1 MSNQVYIPP
10 INFNEFDNQTGS
22 ITSINAIEPL
32 EYNKIN
38 SNLSIKA
45 ATENNYGVITTGD
58 QNIKGNKNFV
68 DGLSISTGTI
78 STDPTN
84 NTDITNKKYVDAK
97 ATALADEIN
106 NKTTDLVKY
115 NTSTNY
121 LIDNKTNS
129 NINNFRINNISVN
142 NQINGSSASVSVSTK
157 GYHGTDTKN
166 ITVYKGY
173 VNGLTCIIFN
183 KNTEINEYHWVSDI
197 PMDVNGMTMNFS
209 NFSDIYSSLPQMFE
223 LTGEASTYGGSKNV
237 ATRTLKFVKSSDY
250 KYTVQYDKS
259 FNMNLFKLKD
269 SIKNTDTYIFTSETN
284 KIGTLT
290 IDKGYLYNSPTE
302 NNNLVNKS
310 YVDSKDTEIKNS
322 LSSNVS
328 TLNENI
334 ENAKSELNGNIEN
347 AKIELNENITSAIN
361 GINTISLSS
370 GTLESVQNANN
381 SLTNKNYVDN
391 QISKA
396 KVEINNTIKDTTTEI
411 NTSIDAKADEI
422 NNSVNNAKSELNTS
436 IDNAKAELNAKIIST
451 VNGINNVD
459 LTTGTISTT
468 PTNDTDIA
476 NKKFVTDQVNSGNG
490 NVIRYNKESFE
501 VLDSD
506 NVAFDLL
513 KFNCFV
519 QIDNDLKTSAISSST
534 ILSNEIQAKT
544 NLNSENL
551 TTNTSTITTLNT
563 GNINNTGKVDTFQL
577 SANASVLANLT
588 VNDTINFSDKILSV
602 LSCDANIEN
611 YQGEV
616 LTTCKVNV
624 LRIKL
629 NANTYYIKLSFN
641 FAPFITVEKTR
652 PIYYIRYIDI
662 PLSGTSQIFDINYF
676 YKKVATE
683 TEGGSNLNVGR
694 CLMEFYNGQVAF
706 NVNKYVVQLGNT
718 EASRSIENNCMIYS
732 IPDIT
737 FIYSA

>member
-10 INFNEFDNQTGS
+10 INFNENENFNSSTV
-22 ITSINAIEPL
+22 SINAIEPL

-78 STDPTN
+78 STTPTKD
-84 NTDITNKKYVDAK
+84 TDISNKKYVD
-97 ATALADEIN
+97 D
-106 NKTTDLVKY
+106 KTTDLVKY
-115 NTSTNY
+115 NTSTKY

-129 NINNFRINNISVN
+129 NINTFRINNLSIN

-197 PMDVNGMTMNFS
+197 PMDNNGMTMNFS

-237 ATRTLKFVKSSDY
+237 ATKTLKFVKSSGY

-269 SIKNTDTYIFTSETN
+269 SIKNTDTYIFTSEAN

-310 YVDSKDTEIKNS
+310 YVDSKDMEIKNS
-322 LSSNVS
+322 LNSNVS

-334 ENAKSELNGNIEN
+334 ENAKSELNGNIDN

-370 GTLESVQNANN
+370 GTLESVNANPN

-391 QISKA
+391 QIK
-396 KVEINNTIKDTTTEI
+396 KTELEIKNTIKDTQTEI
-411 NTSIDAKADEI
+411 NTSI

-436 IDNAKAELNAKIIST
+436 IDNAKAELNAKIISSI
-451 VNGINNVD
+451 NGINNVD

-468 PTNDTDIA
+468 PTNDTDIT
-476 NKKFVTDQVNSGNG
+476 NKKYVDAKADEINNSLESLKSFSESNFIKYDSGNSKL
-490 NVIRYNKESFE
+490 IK
-501 VLDSD
+501 
-506 NVAFDLL
+506 
-513 KFNCFV
+513 
-519 QIDNDLKTSAISSST
+519 SSST
-534 ILSNEIQAKT
+534 ASEQINNLSLSNLTSENSTLT
-544 NLNSENL
+544 NSTIDTLTCTTSTTTNL
-551 TTNTSTITTLNT
+551 TTETLKINNSLNIDPRIIEFKRFSLQNILDSNSQGITTCVVVFFKIKI
-563 GNINNTGKVDTFQL
+563 GDVYFIN
-577 SANASVLANLT
+577 
-588 VNDTINFSDKILSV
+588 
-602 LSCDANIEN
+602 
-611 YQGEV
+611 
-616 LTTCKVNV
+616 
-624 LRIKL
+624 IKL
-629 NANTYYIKLSFN
+629 NFSPFKSRGTTLYIKNLNITDIGESYGENNTYFCVLGDTNYIK
-641 FAPFITVEKTR
+641 A
-652 PIYYIRYIDI
+652 
-662 PLSGTSQIFDINYF
+662 
-676 YKKVATE
+676 
-683 TEGGSNLNVGR
+683 GR
-694 CLMEFYNGQVAF
+694 CQFYFLRNDNGTYNIEIRNTQDGDKICKFDDFECA
-706 NVNKYVVQLGNT
+706 YSVVST
-718 EASRSIENNCMIYS
+718 
-732 IPDIT
+732 
-737 FIYSA
+737 

>member
-32 EYNKIN
+32 EYNKVN

-45 ATENNYGVITTGD
+45 ATENNYGVITTGT
-58 QNIKGNKNFV
+58 QTFKGLKTFSDNMT
-68 DGLSISTGTI
+68 IYTG
-78 STDPTN
+78 SVLTDPTN
-84 NTDITNKKYVDAK
+84 DTDISNKKYVD
-97 ATALADEIN
+97 
-106 NKTTDLVKY
+106 NKTSDLVKY
-115 NTSTNY
+115 NTSTKY

-129 NINNFRINNISVN
+129 NISNFRVN
-142 NQINGSSASVSVSTK
+142 NLTVSNEINGSGASVSVSTT

-166 ITVYKGY
+166 ITVYKAY
-173 VNGLTCIIFN
+173 VNGLTCIFFN
-183 KNTEINEYHWVSDI
+183 KNTEINSYQWVSDI
-197 PMDVNGMTMNFS
+197 PMNNNGIVMNFS

-223 LTGEASTYGGSKNV
+223 LTGETSTYGGSRNV
-237 ATRTLKFVKSSDY
+237 ATKTLKFVKSSGY

-259 FNMNLFKLKD
+259 YPMNLFKLKE
-269 SIKNTDTYIFTSETN
+269 SIKNTDTYIFTSEAN

-310 YVDSKDTEIKNS
+310 YVDSKDTEIINS
-322 LSSNVS
+322 LNSNVS
-328 TLNENI
+328 TL
-334 ENAKSELNGNIEN
+334 SGNIEN
-347 AKIELNENITSAIN
+347 AKTEFNENIESAKNELNGNISTAIS
-361 GINTISLSS
+361 GINTISLSR
-370 GTLESVQNANN
+370 GTLETVKNANN
-381 SLTNKNYVDN
+381 SLTNKNYVDG
-391 QISKA
+391 QINKA
-396 KVEINNTIKDTTTEI
+396 KNELNNTIKDTQTEI
-411 NTSIDAKADEI
+411 NTSI

-436 IDNAKAELNAKIIST
+436 IDNAKTELNAKINSSI
-451 VNGINNVD
+451 NGISDIN

-476 NKKFVTDQVNSGNG
+476 NKKFVLDSVNSGNG
-490 NVIRYNKESFE
+490 NVIRYNKESFD

-506 NVAFDLL
+506 NVAFNLL

-519 QIDNDLKTSAISSST
+519 QIDNDLKTSSISSSS
-534 ILSNEIQAKT
+534 ILSNDINAK
-544 NLNSENL
+544 NKLESENL
-551 TTNTSTITTLNT
+551 VTNTSTITTLNS

-588 VNDTINFSDKILSV
+588 VNDTITFSNKILSV
-602 LSCDANIEN
+602 LTCDANIEN

-641 FAPFITVEKTR
+641 FAPFITVEQTR

-662 PLSGTSQIFDINYF
+662 PLSGTSQSFDINYF
-676 YKKVATE
+676 YKQKD
-683 TEGGSNLNVGR
+683 TEGGYAKSLNVGR
-694 CLMEFYNGQVAF
+694 CLMEFYNGRVAF
-706 NVNKYVVQLGNT
+706 NVDKYVVQLGNT
-718 EASRSIENNCMIYS
+718 EASRSIPNNCEIFT

-737 FIYSA
+737 FIYTDST

>member
-32 EYNKIN
+32 EYNKLN

-68 DGLSISTGTI
+68 DGLTLTSGTI
-78 STDPTN
+78 STTPTN
-84 NTDITNKKYVDAK
+84 DTDITNKKYID
-97 ATALADEIN
+97 D
-106 NKTTDLVKY
+106 KTTDLVKY

-129 NINNFRINNISVN
+129 NINSLRVNNLSVN
-142 NQINGSSASVSVSTK
+142 NLINASSASVSVSTK

-166 ITVYKGY
+166 ITVFKGY
-173 VNGLTCIIFN
+173 VNGMTCIIFN
-183 KNTEINEYHWVSDI
+183 KNTEINSYKWVSDI
-197 PMDVNGMTMNFS
+197 PIDNNGMTMNFS
-209 NFSDIYSSLPQMFE
+209 NFSDIFSSLPQMFE
-223 LTGEASTYGGSKNV
+223 LKGETSTYGGSKNV
-237 ATRTLKFVKSSDY
+237 ETKTLKFVKSSGY
-250 KYTVQYDKS
+250 NYVVQYDKS
-259 FNMNLFKLKD
+259 FPMNLFKLKE

-302 NNNLVNKS
+302 SNNLVNKN
-310 YVDSKDTEIKNS
+310 YVDTKDNEIKNS

-328 TLNENI
+328 TLSENI
-334 ENAKSELNGNIEN
+334 ESAKTELNGNIEN
-347 AKIELNENITSAIN
+347 AKTELRENITSAIS
-361 GINTISLSS
+361 GINTISLSN
-370 GTLESVQNANN
+370 GTLESVKNDNN

-396 KVEINNTIKDTTTEI
+396 TLEIKNIIKDTKTEI
-411 NTSIDAKADEI
+411 DNSIDAKADEI
-422 NNSVNNAKSELNTS
+422 NSSVNNAKSELNTS
-436 IDNAKAELNAKIIST
+436 INDAKAELNAKINSSI
-451 VNGINNVD
+451 NGITNVD

-506 NVAFDLL
+506 NVAFNLL

-519 QIDNDLKTSAISSST
+519 QIDNDLKTSAISSSS
-534 ILSNEIQAKT
+534 IISNEIQAKT
-544 NLNSENL
+544 KLESENL
-551 TTNTSTITTLNT
+551 TANTSTITTLNT
-563 GNINNTGKVDTFQL
+563 GNITNTGKVDTFQL

-602 LSCDANIEN
+602 LTCDANIEN

-641 FAPFITVEKTR
+641 FEPFTTVEKTR
-652 PIYYIRYIDI
+652 KIYYIRYIDI
-662 PLSGTSQIFDINYF
+662 PLSGTSQSFNINYF
-676 YKKVATE
+676 YKKGE
-683 TEGGSNLNVGR
+683 EGVMGEGNLNIGR
-694 CLMEFYNGQVAF
+694 CLMSFYNGSVAF
-706 NVNKYVVQLGNT
+706 NVNKYVVELGNNV
-718 EASRSIENNCMIYS
+718 ESLSIPNNYIIHS

-737 FIYSA
+737 FIYTDSQSI

>member
-10 INFNEFDNQTGS
+10 INFNENENNNSSTV
-22 ITSINAIEPL
+22 SINAVDPL
-32 EYNKIN
+32 EYNKLN
-38 SNLSIKA
+38 SKLSIKA
-45 ATENNYGVITTGD
+45 ATENNYGVITTGT
-58 QNIKGNKNFV
+58 QTFKGLKTFSDNLTV
-68 DGLSISTGTI
+68 YTG
-78 STDPTN
+78 SVLTDPTN
-84 NTDITNKKYVDAK
+84 DTDISNKKYVD
-97 ATALADEIN
+97 

-115 NTSTNY
+115 NTSTKY

-129 NINNFRINNISVN
+129 NISNFRVNNLSVD

-173 VNGLTCIIFN
+173 VNGMTCIIFN
-183 KNTEINEYHWVSDI
+183 KNTEINSYKWVSDI
-197 PMDVNGMTMNFS
+197 PIDNNGMTMNFS
-209 NFSDIYSSLPQMFE
+209 NFSDIFSSLPQMFE
-223 LTGEASTYGGSKNV
+223 LTGETSTYGGSKNV
-237 ATRTLKFVKSSDY
+237 ATKTLKFVKSSDY
-250 KYTVQYDKS
+250 KYTLQYDKS
-259 FNMNLFKLKD
+259 YPMNLFKLKD

-334 ENAKSELNGNIEN
+334 ENAKTELNGNIDN
-347 AKIELNENITSAIN
+347 AKTELNENITSAIN
-361 GINTISLSS
+361 GIREVNLST
-370 GTLESVQNANN
+370 GTLETVKNDGN
-381 SLTNKNYVDN
+381 SLTNKNFVDG
-391 QISKA
+391 QIGKA
-396 KVEINNTIKDTTTEI
+396 KLEINKTIKDTETEI
-411 NTSIDAKADEI
+411 NTSI

-436 IDNAKAELNAKIIST
+436 IDNAKAELNAKIISSI
-451 VNGINNVD
+451 NGINNVD

-506 NVAFDLL
+506 NVPFNLL

-519 QIDNDLKTSAISSST
+519 QIDNDLKTSSISSST
-534 ILSNEIQAKT
+534 IISNEIQAKT

-551 TTNTSTITTLNT
+551 TTNTSTISTLNS

-577 SANASVLANLT
+577 SANATELANLT

-602 LSCDANIEN
+602 LTCNANIEN

-641 FAPFITVEKTR
+641 FAPFTTVEKTF
-652 PIYYIRYIDI
+652 PTYYIRYIDI
-662 PLSGTSQIFDINYF
+662 PLSGTSQSFDINYF
-676 YKKVATE
+676 YKKVATS
-683 TEGGSNLNVGR
+683 TEGGSNLKVGR

-718 EASRSIENNCMIYS
+718 EVSRSIQNNCMIYS

>member
-10 INFNEFDNQTGS
+10 INFNEYENINSSTV
-22 ITSINAIEPL
+22 SINAIEPL
-32 EYNKIN
+32 EYNKLN

-58 QNIKGNKNFV
+58 QNIKGNKNFIN
-68 DGLSISTGTI
+68 GIISEDAVFINLEITNGTI
-78 STDPTN
+78 TTEPTN
-84 NTDITNKKYVDAK
+84 NIDITNKGYVD
-97 ATALADEIN
+97 T
-106 NKTTDLVKY
+106 KTTDLVKY
-115 NTSTNY
+115 NASTNY

-129 NINNFRINNISVN
+129 NINSLIVNNLSVN

-166 ITVYKGY
+166 ITVFKGY
-173 VNGLTCIIFN
+173 VNGMTCIIFN
-183 KNTEINEYHWVSDI
+183 KNIEINNYKWVSDI
-197 PMDVNGMTMNFS
+197 PIDNNGMTMNFS

-237 ATRTLKFVKSSDY
+237 ATKTLKFVKSSDY
-250 KYTVQYDKS
+250 KYTLQYDKS
-259 FNMNLFKLKD
+259 FPMNLFKLKD
-269 SIKNTDTYIFTSETN
+269 SIKDTDTFIFTSETN

-310 YVDSKDTEIKNS
+310 YVDAEANEIKNS

-328 TLNENI
+328 TLSENI
-334 ENAKSELNGNIEN
+334 ESAKSELNGNIEN
-347 AKIELNENITSAIN
+347 VKTELNNSIN
-361 GINTISLSS
+361 ST
-370 GTLESVQNANN
+370 
-381 SLTNKNYVDN
+381 
-391 QISKA
+391 
-396 KVEINNTIKDTTTEI
+396 
-411 NTSIDAKADEI
+411 
-422 NNSVNNAKSELNTS
+422 KSELNTS
-436 IDNAKAELNAKIIST
+436 IDSKADELNTSINNAKAELNAKINSSI
-451 VNGINNVD
+451 NGITNVD

-506 NVAFDLL
+506 NVPFNLL

-519 QIDNDLKTSAISSST
+519 QIDNDLKTSAISSSS
-534 ILSNEIQAKT
+534 IISNEIQAKT
-544 NLNSENL
+544 NLGSENL
-551 TTNTSTITTLNT
+551 TANTSTITTLNT
-563 GNINNTGKVDTFQL
+563 GNITNTGKVDTFQL

-602 LSCDANIEN
+602 LTCDANIEN

-641 FAPFITVEKTR
+641 FAPFTTVEKTR
-652 PIYYIRYIDI
+652 KIYYIRYIDI
-662 PLSGTSQIFDINYF
+662 PLSGTSQSFDINYF
-676 YKKVATE
+676 YKKVATQQ
-683 TEGGSNLNVGR
+683 EGGSNLKVGR

-737 FIYSA
+737 FIYTEST

>member
-32 EYNKIN
+32 EYNKLN

-45 ATENNYGVITTGD
+45 ATENNYGVLTTGD
-58 QNIKGNKNFV
+58 QNIKGNKNFIN
-68 DGLSISTGTI
+68 GLISEDAVFINLEITNGTI
-78 STDPTN
+78 TTEPTN
-84 NTDITNKKYVDAK
+84 NIDITNKGYVDAIAEEFNAK

-129 NINNFRINNISVN
+129 NINSLRVN
-142 NQINGSSASVSVSTK
+142 NLSINHQINGSSVSVSVSTK

-166 ITVYKGY
+166 ITVFKGY

-183 KNTEINEYHWVSDI
+183 KNTEINSYNWVSDI
-197 PMDVNGMTMNFS
+197 PIDNNGMIMDFS

-223 LTGEASTYGGSKNV
+223 LTGETSTYGGSKNV
-237 ATRTLKFVKSSDY
+237 ATKTLKFVKSSGY

-259 FNMNLFKLKD
+259 FPMNLFKLKD

-310 YVDSKDTEIKNS
+310 YVDAEANEIKNS
-322 LSSNVS
+322 ISSNVN
-328 TLNENI
+328 TLSENI

-347 AKIELNENITSAIN
+347 AKIELRENI
-361 GINTISLSS
+361 
-370 GTLESVQNANN
+370 ES
-381 SLTNKNYVDN
+381 
-391 QISKA
+391 
-396 KVEINNTIKDTTTEI
+396 
-411 NTSIDAKADEI
+411 
-422 NNSVNNAKSELNTS
+422 AKSELNTS
-436 IDNAKAELNAKIIST
+436 INNAKAEMNAKINSSI
-451 VNGINNVD
+451 NGINNVD

-506 NVAFDLL
+506 NVAFNLL

-519 QIDNDLKTSAISSST
+519 QIDNDLKTSSISSST
-534 ILSNEIQAKT
+534 IISNEIQAKT
-544 NLNSENL
+544 NLGSENL
-551 TTNTSTITTLNT
+551 TANNSTITTLNT
-563 GNINNTGKVDTFQL
+563 ENITNTGKVDTFQL
-577 SANASVLANLT
+577 SANATELANLT
-588 VNDTINFSDKILSV
+588 VNDTINFSNKILSV
-602 LSCDANIEN
+602 LTCDANIEN

-641 FAPFITVEKTR
+641 FAPFTTVEKTF

-662 PLSGTSQIFDINYF
+662 PLSGTSQSFDINYF
-676 YKKVATE
+676 YKRGANGDMG
-683 TEGGSNLNVGR
+683 EGNLNVGR
-694 CLMEFYNGQVAF
+694 CLMEFYNGRVAF

-718 EASRSIENNCMIYS
+718 EASRSIPNNYKIFT

-737 FIYSA
+737 FIYSESI

>member
-1 MSNQVYIPP
+1 MSNQIYIPP

-22 ITSINAIEPL
+22 ITSINAVEPL
-32 EYNKIN
+32 EYNKLN

-68 DGLSISTGTI
+68 DGIISEDAVFINLEITNGTI
-78 STDPTN
+78 TTEPTN
-84 NTDITNKKYVDAK
+84 NIDITNKGYVD
-97 ATALADEIN
+97 T
-106 NKTTDLVKY
+106 KTTDLVKY

-129 NINNFRINNISVN
+129 NINSLRVSNLSINNH
-142 NQINGSSASVSVSTK
+142 INGSGVSVSVSTK

-166 ITVYKGY
+166 ITVYKAY

-183 KNTEINEYHWVSDI
+183 KNTEINSYKWVSDI
-197 PMDVNGMTMNFS
+197 PIDNNGMVMDFS
-209 NFSDIYSSLPQMFE
+209 NFSDIFSSLPQMFE
-223 LTGEASTYGGSKNV
+223 LTGETSTYGGSKNV
-237 ATRTLKFVKSSDY
+237 ATKTLKFVKSSDY
-250 KYTVQYDKS
+250 NYTLQYDKS
-259 FNMNLFKLKD
+259 YPMNLFKMKD
-269 SIKNTDTYIFTSETN
+269 SIKDTDTYIFTSETN

-290 IDKGYLYNSPTE
+290 IDKGYLYNTPTE

-322 LSSNVS
+322 ISSNVS

-334 ENAKSELNGNIEN
+334 ESAKSELNGNIEN
-347 AKIELNENITSAIN
+347 AKIELRENITSAIS

-370 GTLESVQNANN
+370 GTVEKVSSNNN

-391 QISKA
+391 QINKA
-396 KVEINNTIKDTTTEI
+396 ELEIKNTIKDTKTEI
-411 NTSIDAKADEI
+411 DNSINTKAD
-422 NNSVNNAKSELNTS
+422 ELNTS
-436 IDNAKAELNAKIIST
+436 INNAKAEMNAKIIST
-451 VNGINNVD
+451 VNGIRNID

-506 NVAFDLL
+506 NVPFNLL

-519 QIDNDLKTSAISSST
+519 QIDNDLKTSAISSSS
-534 ILSNEIQAKT
+534 IISNEIQAKT
-544 NLNSENL
+544 NLGSDKL
-551 TTNTSTITTLNT
+551 TANTSTITTLNT
-563 GNINNTGKVDTFQL
+563 GNITNTGKVDTFQL

-602 LSCDANIEN
+602 LTCDANIEN

-641 FAPFITVEKTR
+641 FVPFITVEKTF
-652 PIYYIRYIDI
+652 PTYYIRYIDI
-662 PLSGTSQIFDINYF
+662 PLSGTSQSFDINYF
-676 YKKVATE
+676 YKEKQNETVYAT
-683 TEGGSNLNVGR
+683 NLNVGR
-694 CLMEFYNGQVAF
+694 CLMSFYNGRVAF
-706 NVNKYVVQLGNT
+706 NVDKYVVQLGNT
-718 EASRSIENNCMIYS
+718 EASRSIKNNCEIFT

-737 FIYSA
+737 FIYTES

>member
-10 INFNEFDNQTGS
+10 INFNENENFNSSTV
-22 ITSINAIEPL
+22 SINAIEPL
-32 EYNKIN
+32 EYNKVN

-58 QNIKGNKNFV
+58 QTFKGLKTFSDN
-68 DGLSISTGTI
+68 LTIYTG
-78 STDPTN
+78 SVLTDPTN
-84 NTDITNKKYVDAK
+84 DTDISNKKYVD
-97 ATALADEIN
+97 

-115 NTSTNY
+115 NTSTKY

-129 NINNFRINNISVN
+129 NINNLKINNLSV
-142 NQINGSSASVSVSTK
+142 INAINPSSASVSVSTK

-173 VNGLTCIIFN
+173 VNGLTCIFFN

-197 PMDVNGMTMNFS
+197 PMDNNGMIMDFS

-223 LTGEASTYGGSKNV
+223 LKGEASTYGGSKNV
-237 ATRTLKFVKSSDY
+237 ATKTLKFVKSSGY

-259 FNMNLFKLKD
+259 FNMNLFKLKE
-269 SIKNTDTYIFTSETN
+269 SIKNTDTYIFTSEAN

-290 IDKGYLYNSPTE
+290 IDKGYLYNTPTE

-310 YVDSKDTEIKNS
+310 YVDAKATEIISS
-322 LSSNVS
+322 LNSNVS
-328 TLNENI
+328 TLNGNI
-334 ENAKSELNGNIEN
+334 ENAKTELNGNIEN
-347 AKIELNENITSAIN
+347 AKTELNENITSAIS
-361 GINTISLSS
+361 GIREVNLNS
-370 GTLESVQNANN
+370 GILATVEDNN
-381 SLTNKNYVDN
+381 YSLTNKSYVES
-391 QISKA
+391 QIIKA
-396 KVEINNTIKDTTTEI
+396 KLELNEN
-411 NTSIDAKADEI
+411 ID
-422 NNSVNNAKSELNTS
+422 NSVNNAKSELNTN
-436 IDNAKAELNAKIIST
+436 IDNAKTELNAKITSSI
-451 VNGINNVD
+451 NGIKNVD

-476 NKKFVTDQVNSGNG
+476 NKKFVTDQVNNGNG

-534 ILSNEIQAKT
+534 ILSNEITAKT

-551 TTNTSTITTLNT
+551 TTNTSTISTLNS
-563 GNINNTGKVDTFQL
+563 GNITNTGKVDTFQL
-577 SANASVLANLT
+577 SANATELANLT
-588 VNDTINFSDKILSV
+588 VNDTINFSNKILSV
-602 LSCDANIEN
+602 LTCDANIEN

-616 LTTCKVNV
+616 LTTCKVSV

-641 FAPFITVEKTR
+641 FAPFITVEQTN
-652 PIYYIRYIDI
+652 PTYYIRYIDI
-662 PLSGTSQIFDINYF
+662 PLSGTSQSFDINYF
-676 YKKVATE
+676 YKQGATGN
-683 TEGGSNLNVGR
+683 TGAGNLNVGR
-694 CLMEFYNGQVAF
+694 CLMSFYNGRVAF
-706 NVNKYVVQLGNT
+706 NVDKYVVQLGNT
-718 EASRSIENNCMIYS
+718 EASRSIKNNCEIFT

-737 FIYSA
+737 FIYSD

>member
-32 EYNKIN
+32 EYNKLN

-45 ATENNYGVITTGD
+45 ATENNYGVITTGT
-58 QNIKGNKNFV
+58 QTFKGLKTFSDNLTV
-68 DGLSISTGTI
+68 YTGSVLS
-78 STDPTN
+78 DPTN
-84 NTDITNKKYVDAK
+84 DTDISNKKYVD
-97 ATALADEIN
+97 T
-106 NKTTDLVKY
+106 KTTDLVKY
-115 NTSTNY
+115 NTSTKY
-121 LIDNKTNS
+121 LIDNKTKS
-129 NINNFRINNISVN
+129 NIDTFRINNLSIN

-183 KNTEINEYHWVSDI
+183 KNTEINSYNWVSDI
-197 PMDVNGMTMNFS
+197 PIDNNGMTMNFS

-223 LTGEASTYGGSKNV
+223 LKGEASTYGGSKNV
-237 ATRTLKFVKSSDY
+237 ATKTLKFVKSSGY

-259 FNMNLFKLKD
+259 FPMNLFKLKD

-302 NNNLVNKS
+302 SNNIVNKN
-310 YVDSKDTEIKNS
+310 YVDSKDTEIINS
-322 LSSNVS
+322 LNSNVS
-328 TLNENI
+328 TLNGNI
-334 ENAKSELNGNIEN
+334 ENAKTELNGNIDN

-361 GINTISLSS
+361 GIREVTLLS
-370 GTLESVQNANN
+370 GTLEKVKNDNN

-391 QISKA
+391 QINKA
-396 KVEINNTIKDTTTEI
+396 NLELNNTINSTKSEI
-411 NTSIDAKADEI
+411 NTSI
-422 NNSVNNAKSELNTS
+422 NNSVDNAKSELNTS
-436 IDNAKAELNAKIIST
+436 INNAKAELNAKINSSI
-451 VNGINNVD
+451 NGITNVD
-459 LTTGTISTT
+459 LTTGTISAT

-506 NVAFDLL
+506 NVAFNLL

-519 QIDNDLKTSAISSST
+519 QIDNDLKTSSISSST

-551 TTNTSTITTLNT
+551 TTNTSTISTLNS

-577 SANASVLANLT
+577 SANATELANLT

-602 LSCDANIEN
+602 LTCDANIEN

-641 FAPFITVEKTR
+641 FAPFTTVEKTR
-652 PIYYIRYIDI
+652 PTYYIRYIDI
-662 PLSGTSQIFDINYF
+662 PLSGTSQSFDINYF
-676 YKKVATE
+676 YKEKQTENTYAT
-683 TEGGSNLNVGR
+683 NLNVGR
-694 CLMEFYNGQVAF
+694 CLMEFYNGRVAF

-718 EASRSIENNCMIYS
+718 EASRSIPNNYEIFT

-737 FIYSA
+737 FIYTESI

>member
-32 EYNKIN
+32 EYNKLN

-45 ATENNYGVITTGD
+45 ATENNYGVLTTGD
-58 QNIKGNKNFV
+58 QNIKGNKNFIN
-68 DGLSISTGTI
+68 GIISEDAVFINLEITNGTI
-78 STDPTN
+78 TTEPTN
-84 NTDITNKKYVDAK
+84 NIDITNKGYVD
-97 ATALADEIN
+97 T
-106 NKTTDLVKY
+106 KTTDLVKY

-129 NINNFRINNISVN
+129 NINSLRVNNISIN
-142 NQINGSSASVSVSTK
+142 NLINASSASVSVSTK
-157 GYHGTDTKN
+157 GYYGTDTKN
-166 ITVYKGY
+166 ITVFKGY

-183 KNTEINEYHWVSDI
+183 KNTEINSYNWVSDI
-197 PMDVNGMTMNFS
+197 AMDNNGIVMDFS
-209 NFSDIYSSLPQMFE
+209 NFSDIYNSLPQMFE
-223 LTGEASTYGGSKNV
+223 LTGETSTYGGSKNV
-237 ATRTLKFVKSSDY
+237 ATRTLKFVKSSGY
-250 KYTVQYDKS
+250 KYTLQYDKS
-259 FNMNLFKLKD
+259 FPMNLFKLKD
-269 SIKNTDTYIFTSETN
+269 SIKNIDTYIFTSETN

-302 NNNLVNKS
+302 SNNLVNKN
-310 YVDSKDTEIKNS
+310 YVDNIDNEIKNS
-322 LSSNVS
+322 ISSNVS

-334 ENAKSELNGNIEN
+334 ENAKTELNGNIEN
-347 AKIELNENITSAIN
+347 AKTELNGNISTAISQ
-361 GINTISLSS
+361 INTISLSS
-370 GTLESVQNANN
+370 GTLESVNANNN

-391 QISKA
+391 QINKA
-396 KVEINNTIKDTTTEI
+396 TVELKNIIKDTKTEI
-411 NTSIDAKADEI
+411 NTSID
-422 NNSVNNAKSELNTS
+422 NSVNNAKSELNTS
-436 IDNAKAELNAKIIST
+436 INDAKAEMNAKIISSI
-451 VNGINNVD
+451 NGITNVD
-459 LTTGTISTT
+459 LTTGTISAT

-490 NVIRYNKESFE
+490 NVIRYNKESFD

-506 NVAFDLL
+506 NVPFNLL

-519 QIDNDLKTSAISSST
+519 QIDNDLKTSTISSSS
-534 ILSNEIQAKT
+534 ILSDEIQAKT
-544 NLNSENL
+544 NLGSDNL
-551 TTNTSTITTLNT
+551 TANTSTITTLNT
-563 GNINNTGKVDTFQL
+563 GNITNTGKVDTFQL

-588 VNDTINFSDKILSV
+588 VNDTINFSNKILSV
-602 LSCDANIEN
+602 LTCDANIEN

-641 FAPFITVEKTR
+641 FAPFTTVEQTF

-662 PLSGTSQIFDINYF
+662 PLSGTSQSFDINYF
-676 YKKVATE
+676 YKKVATS
-683 TEGGSNLNVGR
+683 TEGGSLLNVGR

-718 EASRSIENNCMIYS
+718 EASRSIKNNCEIFT

-737 FIYSA
+737 FIYTESI

>member
-22 ITSINAIEPL
+22 ITSINAVEPL
-32 EYNKIN
+32 EYNKLN

-45 ATENNYGVITTGD
+45 ATENNYGVITTGT
-58 QNIKGNKNFV
+58 QTFKGLKTFS
-68 DGLSISTGTI
+68 DSLTIYTG
-78 STDPTN
+78 SVLTDPTN
-84 NTDITNKKYVDAK
+84 DTDITNKKYVDA
-97 ATALADEIN
+97 
-106 NKTTDLVKY
+106 KTTDLVKY

-129 NINNFRINNISVN
+129 NINSLRVNNISVDN
-142 NQINGSSASVSVSTK
+142 LINASSVSVNVSTK
-157 GYHGTDTKN
+157 GYHGTENKN
-166 ITVYKGY
+166 ITVHKGY

-183 KNTEINEYHWVSDI
+183 KNTEINSYHWVSDI
-197 PMDVNGMTMNFS
+197 PIDNNGMIMNFS

-223 LTGEASTYGGSKNV
+223 LTGETSTYRGSNNV
-237 ATRTLKFVKSSDY
+237 ATRTLKFVKSSGY
-250 KYTVQYDKS
+250 KYTLQYDKS
-259 FNMNLFKLKD
+259 FPMNLFKLKD
-269 SIKNTDTYIFTSETN
+269 SIKNTDTFIFTSETN

-310 YVDSKDTEIKNS
+310 YVDTMDNEIKSTLN
-322 LSSNVS
+322 SNVS

-334 ENAKSELNGNIEN
+334 ENAKSELNGNIS
-347 AKIELNENITSAIN
+347 TAI
-361 GINTISLSS
+361 S
-370 GTLESVQNANN
+370 Q
-381 SLTNKNYVDN
+381 
-391 QISKA
+391 
-396 KVEINNTIKDTTTEI
+396 I
-411 NTSIDAKADEI
+411 NTSIDSKAD
-422 NNSVNNAKSELNTS
+422 ELNTS
-436 IDNAKAELNAKIIST
+436 INNAKAEMNAKIISSI
-451 VNGINNVD
+451 NGITNVD

-468 PTNDTDIA
+468 PTSDTDIA

-506 NVAFDLL
+506 NVPFNLL

-519 QIDNDLKTSAISSST
+519 QIDNDLKTSSISSST
-534 ILSNEIQAKT
+534 IISNEIQAKT
-544 NLNSENL
+544 NLGSENL
-551 TTNTSTITTLNT
+551 TANTSTITTLNT
-563 GNINNTGKVDTFQL
+563 ENITNTGKVDTFQL

-602 LSCDANIEN
+602 LTCDANIEN

-641 FAPFITVEKTR
+641 FAPFTTVEKTY
-652 PIYYIRYIDI
+652 PTYYIRYIDI
-662 PLSGTSQIFDINYF
+662 PLSGTSQSFDINYF
-676 YKKVATE
+676 YREKKPE
-683 TEGGSNLNVGR
+683 TEGSGYNGYLNLGR

-718 EASRSIENNCMIYS
+718 EASRSIKNNCEIFT

-737 FIYSA
+737 FIYSESI

>member
-10 INFNEFDNQTGS
+10 INFNENENNNSSTV
-22 ITSINAIEPL
+22 SINAIEPL
-32 EYNKIN
+32 EYNKLN

-45 ATENNYGVITTGD
+45 ATENNYGVITTGT
-58 QNIKGNKNFV
+58 QTFKGLKTFSDNLTV
-68 DGLSISTGTI
+68 YTG
-78 STDPTN
+78 SVLTDPTN
-84 NTDITNKKYVDAK
+84 DTDISNKKYVD
-97 ATALADEIN
+97 T
-106 NKTTDLVKY
+106 KTTDLVKY
-115 NTSTNY
+115 NTSTKY

-129 NINNFRINNISVN
+129 NINNLRINNLSVLN
-142 NQINGSSASVSVSTK
+142 AINISSASVSVSTS

-173 VNGLTCIIFN
+173 VNGMTCIIFN
-183 KNTEINEYHWVSDI
+183 KNTEINEYHWVSEI
-197 PMDVNGMTMNFS
+197 AMNENGIVMDFS
-209 NFSDIYSSLPQMFE
+209 NFSDIYGSLPQMFE
-223 LTGEASTYGGSKNV
+223 LKGEVSTYGGNKHI
-237 ATRTLKFVKSSDY
+237 ATKTLKFVKSSGY

-259 FNMNLFKLKD
+259 FPMNLFKLKD

-290 IDKGYLYNSPTE
+290 IDKGYLYNTPTE
-302 NNNLVNKS
+302 NNNLVNKN

-322 LSSNVS
+322 LNSNVS
-328 TLNENI
+328 TL
-334 ENAKSELNGNIEN
+334 SGNIEN
-347 AKIELNENITSAIN
+347 AKTELNRNIENVNIELN
-361 GINTISLSS
+361 
-370 GTLESVQNANN
+370 
-381 SLTNKNYVDN
+381 
-391 QISKA
+391 
-396 KVEINNTIKDTTTEI
+396 
-411 NTSIDAKADEI
+411 
-422 NNSVNNAKSELNTS
+422 VN
-436 IDNAKAELNAKIIST
+436 IDNAKAELNQNIESAKTELNGNINNAKTELNAKINSSI
-451 VNGINNVD
+451 NGITNVD
-459 LTTGTISTT
+459 LTSGTISKT

-506 NVAFDLL
+506 NVPFNLL

-534 ILSNEIQAKT
+534 ILSNEITAKT

-551 TTNTSTITTLNT
+551 TTNTSTISTLNSE
-563 GNINNTGKVDTFQL
+563 NINNTGKVDTFQL

-602 LSCDANIEN
+602 LTCDANIEN

-641 FAPFITVEKTR
+641 FAPFTTVEKTR
-652 PIYYIRYIDI
+652 KIYYIRYIDI
-662 PLSGTSQIFDINYF
+662 PLSGTSQSFDINYF
-676 YKKVATE
+676 YRQKKIE
-683 TEGGSNLNVGR
+683 IIDGKEHISYDGYLNVGR
-694 CLMEFYNGQVAF
+694 CLMSFYNGRTAF
-706 NVNKYVVQLGNT
+706 NVDKYVVQLGNNV
-718 EASRSIENNCMIYS
+718 ESISIPNNCEIFT

>member
-10 INFNEFDNQTGS
+10 INFNENENNNSSTV
-22 ITSINAIEPL
+22 SINAVDPL
-32 EYNKIN
+32 EYNKLH

-45 ATENNYGVITTGD
+45 ATENNYGVMTTGT
-58 QNIKGNKNFV
+58 QTFKGLKTFSDN
-68 DGLSISTGTI
+68 LTIYTG
-78 STDPTN
+78 SVLTDPTN

-97 ATALADEIN
+97 TS
-106 NKTTDLVKY
+106 DLVKY

-129 NINNFRINNISVN
+129 NINSLRVNNLSVN
-142 NQINGSSASVSVSTK
+142 NLINASSASVSVSTK

-166 ITVYKGY
+166 ITVFKGY
-173 VNGLTCIIFN
+173 VNGMTCIIFN
-183 KNTEINEYHWVSDI
+183 KNTEINSYKWVSDI
-197 PMDVNGMTMNFS
+197 PIDNNGMTMNFS
-209 NFSDIYSSLPQMFE
+209 NFSDIFSSLPQMFE
-223 LTGEASTYGGSKNV
+223 LKGETSTYGGSKNV
-237 ATRTLKFVKSSDY
+237 ETKTLKFIKSSGY
-250 KYTVQYDKS
+250 NYVVQYDKS
-259 FNMNLFKLKD
+259 FPMNLFKLKE

-302 NNNLVNKS
+302 SNNLVNKN
-310 YVDSKDTEIKNS
+310 YVDAEANEIKNS

-328 TLNENI
+328 TLSENI
-334 ENAKSELNGNIEN
+334 ENAKTELNGNIEN
-347 AKIELNENITSAIN
+347 AKTELRENITSAIS
-361 GINTISLSS
+361 GINTISLSN
-370 GTLESVQNANN
+370 GTVESVKNDNN

-396 KVEINNTIKDTTTEI
+396 TLEIKNIIKDTKTEI
-411 NTSIDAKADEI
+411 DNSID
-422 NNSVNNAKSELNTS
+422 NSVNNAKTELNTS
-436 IDNAKAELNAKIIST
+436 INDAKAELNAKINSSI
-451 VNGINNVD
+451 NGITNVD

-506 NVAFDLL
+506 NVAFNLL

-519 QIDNDLKTSAISSST
+519 QIDNDLKTSAISSSS
-534 ILSNEIQAKT
+534 IISNEIQAKT
-544 NLNSENL
+544 KLESENL
-551 TTNTSTITTLNT
+551 TANTSTITTLNT
-563 GNINNTGKVDTFQL
+563 GNITNTGKVDTFQL

-602 LSCDANIEN
+602 LTCDANIEN

-641 FAPFITVEKTR
+641 FEPFTTVEKTR
-652 PIYYIRYIDI
+652 KIYYIRYIDI
-662 PLSGTSQIFDINYF
+662 PLSGTSQSFNINYF
-676 YKKVATE
+676 YKRGE
-683 TEGGSNLNVGR
+683 EGAMGEGNLNIGR
-694 CLMEFYNGQVAF
+694 CLMSFYNGSVAF
-706 NVNKYVVQLGNT
+706 NVNKYVVELGNNV
-718 EASRSIENNCMIYS
+718 ESLSIPNNHIIHS

-737 FIYSA
+737 FIYSDSQSI

>member
-32 EYNKIN
+32 EYNKVN

-58 QNIKGNKNFV
+58 QNIKGNKNFI

-78 STDPTN
+78 STTPTKD
-84 NTDITNKKYVDAK
+84 TDITNKKYVD
-97 ATALADEIN
+97 

-115 NTSTNY
+115 NTSTKY

-129 NINNFRINNISVN
+129 NIDTFRINNLSVLN
-142 NQINGSSASVSVSTK
+142 AINPSSASVSVSTK
-157 GYHGTDTKN
+157 GYHGTDTKT

-183 KNTEINEYHWVSDI
+183 KNTEINEYHWISDI
-197 PMDVNGMTMNFS
+197 EMDNNGMVMDFS

-223 LTGEASTYGGSKNV
+223 LTGETSTYGGSRNV
-237 ATRTLKFVKSSDY
+237 ATKTLKFVKSSGY

-259 FNMNLFKLKD
+259 FRMNLFKLKE
-269 SIKNTDTYIFTSETN
+269 SIKNTDTYIFTSEAN

-310 YVDSKDTEIKNS
+310 YVDGKDTEIKNS

-334 ENAKSELNGNIEN
+334 ESAKSELNGNIEN

-361 GINTISLSS
+361 GIREVTLLS
-370 GTLESVQNANN
+370 GTVEKVKNDNN

-396 KVEINNTIKDTTTEI
+396 KLELNNSINSTKSEINA
-411 NTSIDAKADEI
+411 SID
-422 NNSVNNAKSELNTS
+422 NSVNNAKSELNTS
-436 IDNAKAELNAKIIST
+436 IDNAKAELNAKITSSI
-451 VNGINNVD
+451 NGISDIN

-476 NKKFVTDQVNSGNG
+476 NKKFVTDQVNSENG

-506 NVAFDLL
+506 NIAFNLL

-534 ILSNEIQAKT
+534 ILSNEINAKT

-551 TTNTSTITTLNT
+551 TTNTSTITTLNS

-602 LSCDANIEN
+602 LTCDTNIEN

-616 LTTCKVNV
+616 LTSCKVNV

-641 FAPFITVEKTR
+641 FAPFTTVEKTR

-662 PLSGTSQIFDINYF
+662 PLSGTSQSFDINYF
-676 YKKVATE
+676 YKQKDTQ
-683 TEGGSNLNVGR
+683 GGYANNLNVGR
-694 CLMEFYNGQVAF
+694 CLMSFYNGQVAF

-718 EASRSIENNCMIYS
+718 EASRSIPNNCEIFT

-737 FIYSA
+737 FIYSD